1 MPEGPEVKRAANEI
15 SKAIADRP
23 ITSIF
28 FAFSH
33 LKLYEQILQGQT
45 VQSVRSKG
53 KAVLINLENQLTIYS
68 HNQLYGK
75 WVIRKAYSYPATNR
89 QLRLAIH
96 NSSKSALLYSAS
108 AIEVLD
114 QVAIA
119 LHPFLSNLGPDVLD
133 ETTTVEQ
140 VVQRLQDK
148 HFYRRSFLSLL
159 LDQHFLCGLGN
170 YLRSEILFVAG
181 LHPTYSPRDCTL
193 EQLTQL
199 AIAVIGITQQSYQ
212 TGGTT
217 NNLELVAQL
226 QQQGHHYSSY
236 RHYVFNREGKP
247 CFLCGTIILKAM
259 SGRRRYYYCP
269 RCQTLTSKSS

>member
-1 MPEGPEVKRAANEI
+1 MPEGPEIKRSADKIA
-15 SKAIADRP
+15 KAIVDRP
-23 ITSIF
+23 IAEIF

-33 LKLYEQILQGQT
+33 LKPYEQIFQGQT
-45 VQSVRSKG
+45 VQSVCPKG
-53 KAVLINLENQLTIYS
+53 KAILIRLENQLTIYS
-68 HNQLYGK
+68 HNQLYGQ
-75 WVIRKAYSYPATNR
+75 WMIRKAYSYPQTNR

-140 VVQRLQDK
+140 VIQRFQDQR
-148 HFYRRSFLSLL
+148 FRRRRFLSLL

-170 YLRSEILFVAG
+170 YLRSEVLFVAR
-181 LHPTYSPRDCTL
+181 LHPTCCPTNCTL

-199 AIAVIGITQQSYQ
+199 AIAV
-212 TGGTT
+212 
-217 NNLELVAQL
+217 
-226 QQQGHHYSSY
+226 
-236 RHYVFNREGKP
+236 
-247 CFLCGTIILKAM
+247 
-259 SGRRRYYYCP
+259 
-269 RCQTLTSKSS
+269 